1 MVVEP
6 DVRAGRAGAVE
17 LARVAAHAPVCQALR
32 ARPRAVAG
40 LSLLPSII
48 TERRSIN
55 VVYRFNLTYNNFYM
69 HFLTV
74 TVVKGNLKL

>member
-48 TERRSIN
+48 TKLQSQF
-55 VVYRFNLTYNNFYM
+55 VFNL
-69 HFLTV
+69 
-74 TVVKGNLKL
+74 LKLNIDSTLRRIIFIIWIF